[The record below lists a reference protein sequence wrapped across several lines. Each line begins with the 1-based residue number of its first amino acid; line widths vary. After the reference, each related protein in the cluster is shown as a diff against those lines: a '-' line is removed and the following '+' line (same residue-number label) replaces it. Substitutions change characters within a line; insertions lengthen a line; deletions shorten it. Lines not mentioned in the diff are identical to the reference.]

1 MRRKNSEKKKL
12 KKKLLHKYR
21 LVVLNEDTFEERL
34 AVKLTRLNVFVI
46 SFLVAVFLVAI
57 TAVIIAFTPLRE
69 YIPGYSS
76 TSLQKQ
82 AMTLDFKTDSLLNVI
97 NRNDVYINSVK
108 SVLRGEVS
116 AVEINKDSIY
126 KAAQSDA
133 AILDLKPSQ
142 ADSILREKINNE
154 DKYNLFDTATSITNF
169 VFFPPVN
176 GSLSAGFDPNETHF
190 AVDIVVPKNTPVK
203 ATADGRVIFSSWT
216 SDTGY
221 VIIID
226 HGDELISVYKH
237 NSSLTKTQGD
247 FVKSREVIAVSGAS
261 GELST
266 GPHLHFELWYNGTPL
281 NPSTFID
288 F

>member
-1 MRRKNSEKKKL
+1 M
-12 KKKLLHKYR
+12 
-21 LVVLNEDTFEERL
+21 
-34 AVKLTRLNVFVI
+34 I
-46 SFLVAVFLVAI
+46 
-57 TAVIIAFTPLRE
+57 
-69 YIPGYSS
+69 
-76 TSLQKQ
+76 LQRQ
-82 AMTLDFKTDSLLNVI
+82 LQTLF
-97 NRNDVYINSVK
+97 
-108 SVLRGEVS
+108 
-116 AVEINKDSIY
+116 
-126 KAAQSDA
+126 
-133 AILDLKPSQ
+133 
-142 ADSILREKINNE
+142 
-154 DKYNLFDTATSITNF
+154 
-169 VFFPPVN
+169 FFPPVN
-176 GSLSAGFDPNETHF
+176 GSLSAVFDPNETHF
-190 AVDIVVPKNTPVK
+190 AVDIIVPKNTPVK

-247 FVKSREVIAVSGAS
+247 FVKSREVIAVSGTS

>member
-1 MRRKNSEKKKL
+1 M
-12 KKKLLHKYR
+12 
-21 LVVLNEDTFEERL
+21 
-34 AVKLTRLNVFVI
+34 
-46 SFLVAVFLVAI
+46 
-57 TAVIIAFTPLRE
+57 
-69 YIPGYSS
+69 
-76 TSLQKQ
+76 
-82 AMTLDFKTDSLLNVI
+82 
-97 NRNDVYINSVK
+97 
-108 SVLRGEVS
+108 S
-116 AVEINKDSIY
+116 AV
-126 KAAQSDA
+126 
-133 AILDLKPSQ
+133 
-142 ADSILREKINNE
+142 
-154 DKYNLFDTATSITNF
+154 
-169 VFFPPVN
+169 
-176 GSLSAGFDPNETHF
+176 FDPNETHF
-190 AVDIVVPKNTPVK
+190 AVDIIVPKNTPVK